1 MTDDE
6 RVREVLTS
14 YFEPTTGLYSQ
25 LEREL
30 HTLLAAHRRAVV
42 EACQAKLREMRHEK
56 RAQAQAAY
64 DQYRM
69 ETFREAEHHAVAF
82 NDAQLALE
90 PLKEGEG

>member
-1 MTDDE
+1 MSTAIQE
-6 RVREVLTS
+6 KESSVGVM
-14 YFEPTTGLYSQ
+14 
-25 LEREL
+25 EL
-30 HTLLAAHRRAVV
+30 HVPSYSPYIPA
-42 EACQAKLREMRHEK
+42 QAKLREMRHEK